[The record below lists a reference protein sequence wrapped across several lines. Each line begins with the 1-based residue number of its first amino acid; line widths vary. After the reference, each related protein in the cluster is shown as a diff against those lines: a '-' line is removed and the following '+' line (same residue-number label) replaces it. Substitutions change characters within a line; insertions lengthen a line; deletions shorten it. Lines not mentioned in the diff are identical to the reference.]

1 VLASDGPASSFR
13 AFGWG
18 LTALT
23 LENQVRDTPDVDLRY
38 HAGRLLHLPIALR
51 PGVHDARKG
60 SLVTNFCGTKMSAAE
75 ENIRLAFRISL
86 FIKGVFAL
94 VEIAGGALAYFIS
107 QEFLVSVITAI
118 TQDELV
124 EDPND
129 FVANHLLHLAQQFSI
144 GTQYFTAIYLLS
156 HGILKLFLIARLLRE
171 RLWYYPLAIIVF
183 TLFIVYQLY
192 RFSFTLPSGCW

>member
-1 VLASDGPASSFR
+1 
-13 AFGWG
+13 
-18 LTALT
+18 
-23 LENQVRDTPDVDLRY
+23 
-38 HAGRLLHLPIALR
+38 
-51 PGVHDARKG
+51 
-60 SLVTNFCGTKMSAAE
+60 MSVAE
-75 ENIRLAFRISL
+75 ENIRLTFRVSL

-94 VEIAGGALAYFIS
+94 LEIAGGLLAYFIS
-107 QEFLVSVITAI
+107 QKFLVSVITEI
-118 TQDELV
+118 TQDELI

-192 RFSFTLPSGCW
+192 RFRFTLPSGCW

>member
-1 VLASDGPASSFR
+1 MSI
-13 AFGWG
+13 FGIMR
-18 LTALT
+18 
-23 LENQVRDTPDVDLRY
+23 EDC
-38 HAGRLLHLPIALR
+38 LHLPIALLPR
-51 PGVHDARKG
+51 HSRRSKG
-60 SLVTNFCGTKMSAAE
+60 SLVTNLCGTKMSVAE
-75 ENIRLAFRISL
+75 ENIRLAFRVGL
-86 FIKGVFAL
+86 LIKGVFAL
-94 VEIAGGALAYFIS
+94 FEIAGGALAYFIT

-144 GTQYFTAIYLLS
+144 GTQYFTAVYLLS
-156 HGILKLFLIARLLRE
+156 HGVLKLFLIAGLLRE

-192 RFSFTLPSGCW
+192 RFSFTHSVWLLVITILDMVVIWLTLREYKYLRRDRAAEGA